1 MNTKV
6 QTDNQVLVNGA
17 VMEQGSKLIY
27 YGRILLDNV
36 IPILVLFVIWEIYAR
51 FFTESQALFP
61 TFTSVL
67 KETGRQIAKGLYL
80 KDVGWSMY
88 RMGVSMVFGIV
99 TGTFLGLALGYV
111 KAAERWL
118 IPVFQFFISIPGVA
132 VFPIAVLWFGLGE
145 KTILI
150 VLAFE
155 ASITIAFNTW
165 TGVRSIPVA
174 LVNAARSMG
183 INGFALYYK
192 ILIPASLPMIVTGY
206 RLGFSRAWRVLV
218 AGEMISAAGYGLGFR
233 IFHAQEFM
241 QTELMFSGVVTIG
254 ILGLLIE
261 RLILK
266 TIEAYTVERWGMVR

>member
-1 MNTKV
+1 MNVKAEAYDKSLH
-6 QTDNQVLVNGA
+6 QGA
-17 VMEQGSKLIY
+17 VVEQGSRFAY
-27 YGRILLDNV
+27 YGRLILDNV
-36 IPILVLFVIWEIYAR
+36 IPILGLFLIWEIYAR

-61 TFTSVL
+61 TFTATL

-80 KDVGWSMY
+80 KDIGWSLY
-88 RMGVSMVFGIV
+88 RIFASMAFGIV
-99 TGTFLGLALGYV
+99 IGTFFGLILGYI

-132 VFPIAVLWFGLGE
+132 VFPIAILWFGLGE
-145 KTILI
+145 KTILG

-165 TGVRSIPVA
+165 TGVRSIPLA

-183 INGFALYYK
+183 MKGFHLYWK
-192 ILIPASLPMIVTGY
+192 ILVPAALPMIVTGY

-218 AGEMISAAGYGLGFR
+218 AGEMVSAAGYGLGFR

-241 QTELMFSGVVTIG
+241 ATELMFAGVVTIG

-261 RLILK
+261 RLLLK